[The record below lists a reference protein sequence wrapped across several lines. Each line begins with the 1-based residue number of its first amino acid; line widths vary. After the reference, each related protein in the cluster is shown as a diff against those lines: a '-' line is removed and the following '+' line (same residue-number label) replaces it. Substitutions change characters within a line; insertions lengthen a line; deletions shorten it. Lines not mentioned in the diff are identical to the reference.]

1 MPGCILIIAL
11 KNVAD
16 LFGNRYSINIP
27 ATPLLAKQ
35 TEALCKPVTSEIS
48 LNVTHMLFSNDVKKQ
63 TR

>member
-48 LNVTHMLFSNDVKKQ
+48 LNVTHMLF
-63 TR
+63 